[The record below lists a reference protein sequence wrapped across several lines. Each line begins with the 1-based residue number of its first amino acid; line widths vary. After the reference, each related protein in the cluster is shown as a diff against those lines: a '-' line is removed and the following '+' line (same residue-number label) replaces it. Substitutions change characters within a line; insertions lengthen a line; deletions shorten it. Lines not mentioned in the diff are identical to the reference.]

1 MTTRLLASLRRHT
14 LAAQHARN
22 VDLTIGDAVG
32 AESDLV
38 DKENPTMGNEKHA
51 RGVPIIGRGINGAI
65 PGTTP
70 GFCPEFDNGHRRGKQ
85 ARLGRN
91 PPR

>member
-1 MTTRLLASLRRHT
+1 MTTRILSSLRRAE

-22 VDLTIGDAVG
+22 VDLTIGDTTGEEA
-32 AESDLV
+32 ATI

-70 GFCPEFDNGHRRGKQ
+70 GFCPEFDNGHRHGQ
-85 ARLGRN
+85 QSNLGRI
-91 PPR
+91 P